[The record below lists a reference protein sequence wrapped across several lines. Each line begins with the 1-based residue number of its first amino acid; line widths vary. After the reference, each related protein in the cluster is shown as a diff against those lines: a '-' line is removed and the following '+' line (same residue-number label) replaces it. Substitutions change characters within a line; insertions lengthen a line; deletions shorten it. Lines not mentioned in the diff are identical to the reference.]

1 MGKDIIFFSNYCEYS
16 KEILGKLQEA
26 NLLEAMVKVCVDDRN
41 IKLPQFITAVPTIYL
56 MDKKAIVKDE
66 QIMEWVVSMSPKK
79 NTVFNELGSYM
90 NGGAGDNF
98 AFLDDSDN
106 PDATTLTY
114 IDQDMTITTPNEA
127 NLKKR
132 SIEQLEK
139 ERSIDMNIN
148 TDNMPKQI

>member
-26 NLLEAMVKVCVDDRN
+26 NLLEAMVQVCVDDRN

-66 QIMEWVVSMSPKK
+66 QIIEWVVSMSPNK